1 MKNKK
6 MWTLAALG
14 AATLIGVAAYS
25 LSSPGIETPKYRV
38 LRRTGEVEIRYYPSM
53 VVARTP
59 VGSRLV

>member
-25 LSSPGIETPKYRV
+25 LSSPGIETPQV
-38 LRRTGEVEIRYYPSM
+38 PRTSPHG
-53 VVARTP
+53 
-59 VGSRLV
+59 